1 MKQQTICVLCG
12 KSYYYR
18 LFPLTKKPAC
28 KNRPA
33 EKHYREEK
41 SLVFLEQQLLGE
53 ALVLQDLAKLL
64 QRIHLN
70 LSNTLAGDS
79 EFTSYIFKGRTFMVV

>member
-1 MKQQTICVLCG
+1 MTSVTNTHFCYSQ
-12 KSYYYR
+12 
-18 LFPLTKKPAC
+18 KKPAC

-33 EKHYREEK
+33 EKLTAIVL
-41 SLVFLEQQLLGE
+41 LVFLEQQLLGE
-53 ALVLQDLAKLL
+53 TLILQDLAKLL

-79 EFTSYIFKGRTFMVV
+79 EFTSYIFKRGTFMVV